1 VTSDRSRARRIRVLV
16 AEDSRF
22 VCGLLHNILASDRD
36 LEVVGFAGDG
46 VEAVAAVARLAPDV
60 VTLDVQMPRA
70 DGLQALEAIMAEH
83 PTPVLMV
90 SAHTRAGSAATI
102 RALELGAVDFVP
114 KQSGID
120 LGLDELRDEIIRKIK
135 MAARVKPIRSVA
147 GLHPGRR
154 WPTGTVPAATAIGP
168 DPEGG
173 RPDDVRYVVIAASTG
188 GPAALLQV
196 VPQLPWPFPAAV
208 VIAQHMPAPFT
219 AQFARELAARSAMV
233 VKEAEAGDRVTRG
246 TAYVAPGFHHLTLD
260 AHGRVR
266 LQSAE
271 RHDGECPSANLAMTS
286 VAELAGS
293 SVVGVVLTG
302 MGRDGAA
309 GVRAIKR
316 AGGTVIA
323 QDESSALVNG
333 MPRAA
338 IETGCVDIVLPL
350 ERLAAKLCAI
360 VGDGIVS
367 RRRVGHAS

>member
-1 VTSDRSRARRIRVLV
+1 VLV

-22 VCGLLHNILASDRD
+22 VRGLLHNILASDRD

-46 VEAVAAVARLAPDV
+46 REAVAAVARLAPDV
-60 VTLDVQMPRA
+60 VTLDVQMPHV

-83 PTPVLMV
+83 PTPVVMI

-120 LGLDELRDEIIRKIK
+120 LGLDALRDEILRKIK
-135 MAARVKPIRSVA
+135 IAARVKPIRTVA
-147 GLHPGRR
+147 GLRPGQRR
-154 WPTGTVPAATAIGP
+154 PIHAVPPANAISP
-168 DPEGG
+168 DADGG
-173 RPDDVRYVVIAASTG
+173 CPDDVRHVVIAASTG
-188 GPAALLQV
+188 GPAALLQL

-208 VIAQHMPAPFT
+208 IIAQHMPAPFT
-219 AQFARELAARSAMV
+219 AQFARELAARSAVV

-246 TAYVAPGFHHLTLD
+246 IAYVAPGFHHLTLD
-260 AHGRVR
+260 AHGRVL

-286 VAELAGS
+286 VAELAGP

-338 IETGCVDIVLPL
+338 IETGCVDVVLPL
-350 ERLAAKLCAI
+350 ERLASKLGAVVRDG
-360 VGDGIVS
+360 VGS
-367 RRRVGHAS
+367 LRRVGHAS